1 MPSLSRLKFV
11 IPGLTGNP
19 TSQTMTTNTGL
30 IVLHTTKFGENSLV
44 VHTLSKDYGR
54 RSFLVKGA
62 GKKAGMS
69 LFLPLNVL
77 EADIVETSKSTLYT
91 ARNLVARYPLLGI
104 RNDIFKNSMTMF
116 MSEVLYRV
124 VREGAYEEG
133 LFEWC
138 EKNIL
143 LLDAVSIDFSNFH
156 IRFLLELSV
165 ALGFSPEARDLV
177 PFVGDHYPVI
187 ERFMTVPFAESM
199 LIPLNGATRN
209 EIAEEILRYIEFH
222 SESAVNVNSLKVL
235 RELFA

>member
-1 MPSLSRLKFV
+1 
-11 IPGLTGNP
+11 
-19 TSQTMTTNTGL
+19 MTTNTGL
-30 IVLHTTKFGENSLV
+30 IVLHTTKFGDNSLV

-54 RSFLVKGA
+54 HSFLVKGV

-77 EADIVETSKSTLYT
+77 EADILETSKSTLYT
-91 ARNLVARYPLLGI
+91 ARNLVARHPLLGI
-104 RNDIFKNSMTMF
+104 RNDVYKNSMTMF

-156 IRFLLELSV
+156 IRFLLELCV

-177 PFVGDHYPVI
+177 PFVGDHYPLI

>member
-1 MPSLSRLKFV
+1 
-11 IPGLTGNP
+11 
-19 TSQTMTTNTGL
+19 MTTSTEL

-44 VHTLSKDYGR
+44 VHTLSRDYGR

-62 GKKAGMS
+62 GKKSAMA

-91 ARNLVARYPLLGI
+91 ARNLSAKHPLLGI
-104 RNDIFKNSMTMF
+104 RNNLFKNSMTMF

-124 VREGAYEEG
+124 VKDGASEQG

-138 EKNIL
+138 EKDIL
-143 LLDAVSIDFSNFH
+143 LLDAIQTDFSNFH
-156 IRFLLELSV
+156 IRFLLELAV
-165 ALGFSPEARDLV
+165 ALGFSPETKDLM
-177 PFVGDHYPVI
+177 PFVGEHYPVV
-187 ERFMTVPFAESM
+187 ERFMTLPFAESM
-199 LIPLNGATRN
+199 LIPLNGAVRN

-222 SESAVNVNSLKVL
+222 TESAVNVNSLKVL